1 MSEPWE
7 IFQRAWEHGYNVGYL
22 QSYAQFRF
30 MLNACYIYSVKKIEP
45 EDMYRGLVNESFFDW
60 YLYNRGDDR
69 MKYKKNFE
77 VADIMELIKISNE
90 FIERNRKIYERLAAG
105 IPTQGILDSLIPELV
120 DLYGDYVIQINQY
133 ESDES
138 YITLAILVTDDYDV
152 SAHMSIFDGRQ
163 RLLEKYND
171 QYGDATLS
179 IMEYQYSI
187 IFNPEVHRS
196 QAYAIRNGNVLWKRT
211 DKRYILNTLIPE
223 LVNLYG
229 DYVMQIVQYKTSL
242 AYISLAILT
251 RNDLDDYERA
261 LFYKQCQG
269 IEKRYNDMYEAG
281 TLTIIGYNYDPV
293 VNPEAHDPMAD
304 MLRGGD
310 VLWRREEN
318 KDESK

>member
-1 MSEPWE
+1 
-7 IFQRAWEHGYNVGYL
+7 
-22 QSYAQFRF
+22 
-30 MLNACYIYSVKKIEP
+30 
-45 EDMYRGLVNESFFDW
+45 
-60 YLYNRGDDR
+60 

-187 IFNPEVHRS
+187 IINPEVHHS
-196 QAYAIRNGNVLWKRT
+196 QAYAIRNGDVLWKRA

-223 LVNLYG
+223 LISLYG
-229 DYVMQIVQYKTSL
+229 DYIMQIVQYKASL
-242 AYISLAILT
+242 SDIPLAILT

-261 LFYKQCQG
+261 LFYKQRQG
-269 IEKRYNDMYEAG
+269 VERKYNDMHETG
-281 TLTIIGYNYDPV
+281 TLTIIEYSYDPAA
-293 VNPEAHDPMAD
+293 NPEVHDPVAD
-304 MLRGGD
+304 MLRGGEI
-310 VLWRREEN
+310 LWKREEN
-318 KDESK
+318 RNE

>member
-1 MSEPWE
+1 
-7 IFQRAWEHGYNVGYL
+7 
-22 QSYAQFRF
+22 
-30 MLNACYIYSVKKIEP
+30 
-45 EDMYRGLVNESFFDW
+45 
-60 YLYNRGDDR
+60 
-69 MKYKKNFE
+69 MKSKKNYE
-77 VADIMELIKISNE
+77 VADILELIKISNE

-105 IPTQGILDSLIPELV
+105 IPTQSILDALVPELV

-138 YITLAILVTDDYDV
+138 YISLAILVSNDYDI
-152 SAHMSIFDGRQ
+152 SAHKLISEAQQ
-163 RLLEKYND
+163 RLLEKYNN

-179 IMEYQYSI
+179 LIEYQYNSI
-187 IFNPEVHRS
+187 IDLKLHSS
-196 QAYAIRNGNVLWKRT
+196 QAHAIRNGNVLWKRT
-211 DKRYILNTLIPE
+211 DRHYILNTLIPE

-229 DYVMQIVQYKTSL
+229 DYVMQIVQYKASL
-242 AYISLAILT
+242 SDIPLAILT

-281 TLTIIGYNYDPV
+281 TLTIIEYNYDPV

-318 KDESK
+318 KNE

>member
-1 MSEPWE
+1 
-7 IFQRAWEHGYNVGYL
+7 
-22 QSYAQFRF
+22 
-30 MLNACYIYSVKKIEP
+30 
-45 EDMYRGLVNESFFDW
+45 
-60 YLYNRGDDR
+60 

-187 IFNPEVHRS
+187 IANPEVHHS
-196 QAYAIRNGNVLWKRT
+196 QAYAIRNGEVIRKKGEIKN
-211 DKRYILNTLIPE
+211 E
-223 LVNLYG
+223 
-229 DYVMQIVQYKTSL
+229 
-242 AYISLAILT
+242 
-251 RNDLDDYERA
+251 
-261 LFYKQCQG
+261 
-269 IEKRYNDMYEAG
+269 
-281 TLTIIGYNYDPV
+281 
-293 VNPEAHDPMAD
+293 
-304 MLRGGD
+304 
-310 VLWRREEN
+310 
-318 KDESK
+318 